1 MVEMTRSWYYIGMPR
16 AIWTGAISFGLV
28 TVPVRLYSAVNRKT
42 VRFHQLSGKTRT
54 RVQQKRVDTE
64 TGEEL
69 EYQELLKGYELAPD
83 RYVVVSSEELD
94 TLAPEKTKTIDIEDF
109 VELEQIDPIYY
120 DHPYYLAPGTGGAK
134 PYSLLLSA
142 MDETSKVA
150 IARVVIRS
158 KEQLVAIRPVA
169 GVLGMATMLFADE
182 VISPHGIEDM
192 PDLEKRKASARE
204 LEIAKQL
211 VDSLATDFEPERYHD
226 AYREQVLELIERKA
240 QGEEITVEA
249 PAEPKREPTPDLM
262 SALKAS
268 LEAVR
273 AHDAGAEGDGAT
285 IAREAPAKKR
295 AAAKTAA
302 GKASSGKASP
312 GKASSGKGSSSDGT
326 GKRATA
332 KPRASRAAA
341 KR

>member
-1 MVEMTRSWYYIGMPR
+1 MPR

-28 TVPVRLYSAVNRKT
+28 TVPVKLYSAVNRKT
-42 VRFHQLSGKTRT
+42 VRFHQLSSKTQS
-54 RVQQKRVDTE
+54 RVQQKRVDAE

-83 RYVVVSSEELD
+83 RYVVVGAEELD
-94 TLAPEKTKTIDIEDF
+94 ALAPEKTKTIDIEDF
-109 VELEQIDPIYY
+109 VELAQIDPIYY
-120 DHPYYLAPGTGGAK
+120 DHPYYLAPGNGGAK

-142 MDETSKVA
+142 MEETSKVA

-182 VISPHGIEDM
+182 VSSPRGIEDM
-192 PDLEKRKASARE
+192 PDPAKLKASARE

-211 VDSLATDFEPERYHD
+211 VDSLASDFEPERYHD
-226 AYREQVLELIERKA
+226 TYREQVLELIERKA
-240 QGEEITVEA
+240 HGEEIEIPA
-249 PAEPKREPTPDLM
+249 PAEPARAPAPDLM

-273 AHDAGAEGDGAT
+273 AHDVAAETDGAAKT
-285 IAREAPAKKR
+285 RKAPAKKKR
-295 AAAKTAA
+295 AATKARAAKAP
-302 GKASSGKASP
+302 P
-312 GKASSGKGSSSDGT
+312 GKRSAGGGSKRAGA
-326 GKRATA
+326 KPRATA
-332 KPRASRAAA
+332 KR
-341 KR
+341 